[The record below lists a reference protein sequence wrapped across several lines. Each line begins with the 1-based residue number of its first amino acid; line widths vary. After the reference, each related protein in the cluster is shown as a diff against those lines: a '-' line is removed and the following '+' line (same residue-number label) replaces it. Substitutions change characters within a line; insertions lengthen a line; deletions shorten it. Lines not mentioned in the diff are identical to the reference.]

1 MKIAVFLCLFV
12 CIFVKNKT
20 MNFKDFIAQAILE
33 DTQDPQGIIPI
44 GDHSANSCVPVDDIK
59 KAKLIVKDTGIIAGI
74 DMAVEI
80 FNQIDST
87 LILDLKIKDGT
98 AVIPGDIALTVE
110 GNTRSILLAERLV
123 LNTMQRMSGIATK
136 TNEFVKLISHTACKV
151 LDTRKTTPNYRFFEK
166 MAVKIGGGTNHRFG
180 LYDMIMLKDNHVD
193 YCGGIA
199 EAINRAVAY
208 KEKMNMQ
215 QVPIEVET
223 RNLEEVKQVLEAGNV
238 QRIMLDNFSVQACRE
253 AVAFVANRMP
263 LEASGGITLD
273 TIKDYAETG
282 VDFVSVGSL
291 TYSYKSLDLSLK
303 AF

>member
-1 MKIAVFLCLFV
+1 MKIAVFLCPIV
-12 CIFVKNKT
+12 CIFVKIKT

-33 DTQDPQGIIPI
+33 DTQDPYGIILT
-44 GDHSANSCVPVDDIK
+44 GDHSANSCVPADDIK
-59 KAKLIVKDTGIIAGI
+59 KAKLIVKDTGILAGI
-74 DMAVEI
+74 DIAVEI

-87 LILDLKIKDGT
+87 LKIDLKIKDGT

-151 LDTRKTTPNYRFFEK
+151 LDTRKTTPNYRYFEK
-166 MAVKIGGGTNHRFG
+166 LAVKIGGGTNHRFG

-223 RNLEEVKQVLEAGNV
+223 RNIDEVKQVLAIGNV
-238 QRIMLDNFSVQACRE
+238 QRIMLDNFSVEACRD
-253 AVAFVANRMP
+253 AVAFVANRLP
-263 LEASGGITLD
+263 LEASGGITLE

-282 VDFVSVGSL
+282 VDYVSVGSL

>member
-1 MKIAVFLCLFV
+1 MKIAVFLCLIV

-20 MNFKDFIAQAILE
+20 MDFKEFIAQAILE
-33 DTQDPQGIIPI
+33 DTQDPHGLIPI
-44 GDHSANSCVPVDDIK
+44 GDHSANSCVPADDSK
-59 KAKLIVKDTGIIAGI
+59 RAKLIVKDSGIIAGI
-74 DMAVEI
+74 DIAVEI
-80 FNQIDST
+80 FHQIDSN
-87 LILDLKIKDGT
+87 LKIDLKIKDGDT
-98 AVIPGDIALTVE
+98 VKPGDIAFTVE

-166 MAVKIGGGTNHRFG
+166 LAVKIGGGVNHRFG

-208 KEKMNMQ
+208 KEKMNMN

-223 RNLEEVKQVLEAGNV
+223 RNLDEVKQVLETGNV
-238 QRIMLDNFSVQACRE
+238 QRIMLDNFSVEKCKE
-253 AVAFVANRMP
+253 AVDFVAKRIP

-273 TIKDYAETG
+273 TIKNYAETG

>member
-1 MKIAVFLCLFV
+1 MKIAVFLFLIV

-20 MNFKDFIAQAILE
+20 MHFKEFIAQAIIE
-33 DTQDPQGIIPI
+33 DTQDPHGIIPT
-44 GDHSANSCVPVDDIK
+44 GDHSAISCVPADDIK
-59 KAKLIVKDTGIIAGI
+59 KAKLIVKDNGILAGV
-74 DMAVEI
+74 DVALEI
-80 FNQIDST
+80 FHQIDPALT
-87 LILDLKIKDGT
+87 IKLFIKDG
-98 AVIPGDIALTVE
+98 AIVSKGDVAFVVE

-151 LDTRKTTPNYRFFEK
+151 LDTRKTTPNYRYFEK
-166 MAVKIGGGTNHRFG
+166 LAVKIGGGTNHRFG

-208 KEKMNMQ
+208 KVKMNMQ

-223 RNLEEVKQVLEAGNV
+223 RNLDEVKQVLDTGNV
-238 QRIMLDNFSVQACRE
+238 QRIMLDNFSVEACRE

-263 LEASGGITLD
+263 LEASGGISLD
-273 TIKDYAETG
+273 TVKDYAETG